1 MYLNMFK
8 KKYPVMSD
16 KFMNEE
22 VLPYIASTHDAEM
35 VSMIVVCLVTGK
47 MNKRNFWI
55 LRKKIAMYRDN
66 RMNEYLTSPKSE
78 HYHCS

>member
-1 MYLNMFK
+1 MYLNLFK

-22 VLPYIASTHDAEM
+22 VLPYIDKTRDASVTSM
-35 VSMIVVCLVTGK
+35 VAACMVTGQ
-47 MNKRNFWI
+47 MNQRNFWI
-55 LRKKIAMYRDN
+55 LRKKIAMWRDDCRN
-66 RMNEYLTSPKSE
+66 AYLTSPQSE